1 MVATGGKLGIYDVLE
16 ASNGAYIGSVDLGI
30 QNIVT
35 GIDPKTGEKEVDF
48 SLQPSR
54 DKTVTVCPNNAGG
67 KNWMPSAYNPSSK
80 LLFVPLME
88 ICMDMIPVPPEEKGF
103 MTTGVRLTARPL
115 PGNDGKYGR
124 LQAVNLEKLNIE
136 WTHRQRAP
144 LTSGVLATA
153 GGLVFAGD
161 VDRYII
167 AFDQSNGKELWRMR
181 LNDVASSAPITYS
194 ANGKQYLAVTVGHG
208 VIAIDRK
215 AVVPEVTLPLTP
227 APTLWVFELAEN

>member
-1 MVATGGKLGIYDVLE
+1 
-16 ASNGAYIGSVDLGI
+16 
-30 QNIVT
+30 
-35 GIDPKTGEKEVDF
+35 
-48 SLQPSR
+48 
-54 DKTVTVCPNNAGG
+54 
-67 KNWMPSAYNPSSK
+67 
-80 LLFVPLME
+80 
-88 ICMDMIPVPPEEKGF
+88 MDMIPVPPEEKGF
-103 MTTGVRLTARPL
+103 MTTGVRLTARPR

-124 LQAVNLEKLNIE
+124 LQAVNLENLNIE

-144 LTSGVLATA
+144 LTSGVLSTA

-161 VDRYII
+161 VDRYIT

-194 ANGKQYLAVTVGHG
+194 VNGKQYLAVTVGHG

>member
-1 MVATGGKLGIYDVLE
+1 
-16 ASNGAYIGSVDLGI
+16 
-30 QNIVT
+30 
-35 GIDPKTGEKEVDF
+35 
-48 SLQPSR
+48 
-54 DKTVTVCPNNAGG
+54 
-67 KNWMPSAYNPSSK
+67 
-80 LLFVPLME
+80 
-88 ICMDMIPVPPEEKGF
+88 MDMIPVAPEEKGF
-103 MTTGVRLTARPL
+103 LTTGVRLTSRPL
-115 PGNDGKYGR
+115 PGSDGKYGL
-124 LQAVNLEKLNIE
+124 LQAVNLENLNIE
-136 WTHRQRAP
+136 WTYRQRAP
-144 LTSGVLATA
+144 LTSGVLTTA

-227 APTLWVFELAEN
+227 SPTLWVFELR